1 MNQIPMF
8 EGREP
13 IAQTIKLKAFEQTV
27 ADTLHHGTEGYIL
40 CRYIV
45 EDVQHPVDKHGI
57 MIRRQV
63 ASLHEDGAWL
73 VDPLT
78 AARIVDQALEE
89 KGHVPLEG
97 MSRAD
102 IVIGQY
108 ETEIA
113 EAIRRGDFVEVI
125 ALVHRIALA
134 DPDRAETVLEVLRA
148 GVEMHEGPR
157 VVPDNVDEDGVIT
170 ENPHASQPEP
180 TLTPEMVEKVQ
191 EILAPDGPEP
201 EQKWESGEGHSANS
215 VDAPGSY
222 EAQLAAMEAAAATVE
237 LDPDDPITA
246 MAAQVE
252 ADAAA
257 REQASVAPDPQEPPP
272 DGNGPADAEV
282 VDIEGYESALSG
294 DVPPDPERYAVLHD
308 LMANNTG
315 LAKEFVK
322 WAYANSVP
330 TAKKSMTAEH
340 VEQTIAWYL
349 ENIED
354 PF

>member
-57 MIRRQV
+57 MVRRQV

-73 VDPLT
+73 VDQLT
-78 AARIVDQALEE
+78 AARIVDQALED
-89 KGHVPLEG
+89 KGYVPLEG
-97 MSRAD
+97 MSRSD

-157 VVPDNVDEDGVIT
+157 VVPDYVDEDGVIT
-170 ENPHASQPEP
+170 APSAD
-180 TLTPEMVEKVQ
+180 
-191 EILAPDGPEP
+191 EIAAESDLAAEEIAEIAPDGLPTEP
-201 EQKWESGEGHSANS
+201 EFDMDPPKWESGEGHPANS
-215 VDAPGSY
+215 VDEPGSY
-222 EAQLAAMEAAAATVE
+222 EAQLAAMEAAAEVE

-246 MAAQVE
+246 MAAQVA
-252 ADAAA
+252 ADAEALAQEQVVAA
-257 REQASVAPDPQEPPP
+257 PEPTAPPP
-272 DGNGPADAEV
+272 DGDGPVTAEAMQ
-282 VDIEGYESALSG
+282 AL
-294 DVPPDPERYAVLHD
+294 VD
-308 LMANNTG
+308 LMANNKQLTK
-315 LAKEFVK
+315 AYVK
-322 WAYANSVP
+322 WCYEAGIP
-330 TAKKSMTAEH
+330 TTRKNLTAAQVAAATE
-340 VEQTIAWYL
+340 WYSDH
-349 ENIED
+349 IED